1 MVRWMKGGEGG
12 EVRGS
17 GLLRMLRKVWFPFMD
32 GRYLADLSSEP
43 GLEDVGLDGL
53 LLDAPRR
60 GC

>member
-1 MVRWMKGGEGG
+1 M
-12 EVRGS
+12 RGS
-17 GLLRMLRKVWFPFMD
+17 VLLRKVLFPFMN
-32 GRYLADLSSEP
+32 GRYLADLWSEP